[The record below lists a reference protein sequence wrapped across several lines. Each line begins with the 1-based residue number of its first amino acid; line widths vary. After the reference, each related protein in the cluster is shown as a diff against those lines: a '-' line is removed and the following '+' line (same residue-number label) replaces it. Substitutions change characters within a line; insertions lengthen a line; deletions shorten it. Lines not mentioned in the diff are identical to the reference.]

1 MSKKKLSKG
10 FEDLF
15 SQNETDLSFLD
26 EYGKTDLEN
35 MPGLPESG
43 QDNQSMNELFNVIKK
58 FLKTYDLNLN
68 ITNDEILLDD
78 FMLVKKKAKNIVINI
93 NSKKIPLPL
102 VPSDLMA
109 PGFTSSELSA
119 DFQSCSITIISWGI
133 GSKRFI
139 SRMIEF
145 YTL

>member
-43 QDNQSMNELFNVIKK
+43 QDNQSMNELFNVINK

-93 NSKKIPLPL
+93 DSKKMPLPL

-109 PGFTSSELSA
+109 PGFTNSELST
-119 DFQSCSITIISWGI
+119 DFLSCSITIISWGI